1 MSERREFYQFW
12 GNGKTIE
19 KRIEPKERKS
29 DG

>member
-1 MSERREFYQFW
+1 MIERREFYRNL